1 MADISRSRRLTPN
14 SSFAIRHSSF
24 AVHPSSWPG
33 FEILGP
39 ANLLDAAEFA
49 VCAVL
54 DESDLLGTARV
65 TWLDPRYAPA
75 GEIAHAANAASAH
88 LDPTQDYP
96 AASPSAPVGEV
107 NCLSV
112 YLSPQADAAQC
123 GRLLEEALRTAFPD
137 AQDAG
142 RLRLRPISL
151 PDADWATLWRELFRP
166 IRVSSRL
173 LVLPAWWDEAHARRE
188 AAPLA
193 EDAILLRIQP
203 GGAFGSGTHATTQL
217 ALRMLESAVA
227 PGDRVLDFGAG
238 SGILSFAAA
247 ALGAESV
254 VCVETD
260 PESLPNFEENLRLN
274 PSPGGTGRI
283 AYRVG
288 SSERIGADETFRVI
302 ACNALFR
309 NVSPHF
315 ELLLRH
321 LIPGGVFLYSGFL
334 LSEREEVVSYLRGLG
349 WTLSDFVSQEEW
361 GGVAFSRIA

>member
-1 MADISRSRRLTPN
+1 MSVTPPARRTAHH
-14 SSFAIRHSSF
+14 SSFVIRHSPF

-39 ANLLDAAEFA
+39 AELLDAAESA
-49 VCAVL
+49 VCAAL

-75 GEIAHAANAASAH
+75 GETAHAANAASSH

-96 AASPSAPVGEV
+96 AEPPSAPVGEV

-112 YLSPQADAAQC
+112 YLSPQSDAAQC
-123 GRLLEEALRTAFPD
+123 GRLLNEALQAAFPD

-142 RLRLRPISL
+142 QLRLRPISV
-151 PDADWATLWRELFRP
+151 PGADWATLWREFFRP
-166 IRVSSRL
+166 IRVSNRL
-173 LVLPAWWDEAHARRE
+173 LVLPAWWDEAQAR
-188 AAPLA
+188 PLA

-203 GGAFGSGTHATTQL
+203 GGAFGSGTHATTQI
-217 ALRMLESAVA
+217 ALRMLESAVR

-254 VCVETD
+254 VCVEID

-274 PSPGGTGRI
+274 PSRGGKERI
-283 AYRVG
+283 VYRVG
-288 SSERIGADETFRVI
+288 SSERIGAGETFRVI

-315 ELLLRH
+315 EALLRH

-334 LSEREEVVSYLRGLG
+334 LSEREEVVGYLRGLG

-361 GGVAFSRIA
+361 GGAAFSRIA

>member
-1 MADISRSRRLTPN
+1 MSDVHP
-14 SSFAIRHSSF
+14 SSFIL
-24 AVHPSSWPG
+24 HPSSWPG

-39 ANLLDAAEFA
+39 AELLDAAESA
-49 VCAVL
+49 VCAAL

-75 GEIAHAANAASAH
+75 GETAHPANAASAH
-88 LDPTQDYP
+88 LDPTQDYLAEP
-96 AASPSAPVGEV
+96 PSVPEGVV

-123 GRLLEEALRTAFPD
+123 GRLLKEALQAVFPD
-137 AQDAG
+137 ARDAG

-151 PDADWATLWRELFRP
+151 PDADWATLWREFFHP
-166 IRVSSRL
+166 IRVSERL
-173 LVLPAWWDEAHARRE
+173 LVLPAWWDEAQARRE

-193 EDAILLRIQP
+193 EDAIVLRIQP
-203 GGAFGSGTHATTQL
+203 GSAFGSGTHASTQIV
-217 ALRMLESAVA
+217 LRMLESAVR

-254 VCVETD
+254 VCVEID

-274 PSPGGTGRI
+274 PSPGKERI
-283 AYRVG
+283 VYRIG

-315 ELLLRH
+315 GLLLRH
-321 LIPGGVFLYSGFL
+321 VVPGGVFLFSGFL
-334 LSEREEVVSYLRGLG
+334 LSERETVVSYLSGLG
-349 WTLSDFVSQEEW
+349 CTLTGFTAQEEW
-361 GGVAFSRIA
+361 GGAAFSRIA